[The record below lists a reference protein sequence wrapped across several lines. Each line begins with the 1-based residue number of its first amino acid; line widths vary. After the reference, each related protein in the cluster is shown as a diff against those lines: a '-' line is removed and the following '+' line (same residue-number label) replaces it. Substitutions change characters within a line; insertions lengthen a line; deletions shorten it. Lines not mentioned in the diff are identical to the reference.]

1 MFVNKD
7 SIIINGLSM
16 GPFLVR
22 AKFGFHKVWGKD
34 TGRNLAA
41 SWSGT
46 LKGIFPKLTLYF
58 GELTRDQIEIL
69 APIFDSATQ
78 TVSYYDPNKK
88 KMLTMTTYSND
99 WELTNNSIVDTIQ
112 PGEAFDVAFISTKK
126 RP

>member
-1 MFVNKD
+1 
-7 SIIINGLSM
+7 M